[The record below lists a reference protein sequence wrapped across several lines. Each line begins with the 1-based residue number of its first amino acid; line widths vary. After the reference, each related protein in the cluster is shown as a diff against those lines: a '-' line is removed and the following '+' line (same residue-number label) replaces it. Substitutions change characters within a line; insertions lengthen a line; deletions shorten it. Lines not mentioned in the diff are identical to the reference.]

1 MVVLPWSTWAIM
13 AIFLSSRIIVF
24 DSELVVDDMDFS
36 SVITSVQG
44 GKSDIAMAG
53 LTVTEER
60 KEMVVTYLKGLVA
73 YAEKKLGSG
82 KGTEKLK
89 LVEDMFKKKAPMIYK
104 MLLKATGVKDIKE
117 LIEVALAEVKRDFV
131 K

>member
-1 MVVLPWSTWAIM
+1 MENIIIYILFGLICVG
-13 AIFLSSRIIVF
+13 FLAYLIVNI
-24 DSELVVDDMDFS
+24 VKFS
-36 SVITSVQG
+36 
-44 GKSDIAMAG
+44 KMKP
-53 LTVTEER
+53 EER

-82 KGTEKLK
+82 NGADKLK

-104 MLLKATGVKDIKE
+104 MLLKAIGVKDIKE
-117 LIEVALAEVKRDFV
+117 LVEIALAEVKRDFQ